1 MSGRLKFYGWGIENT
16 GLDKDERDRLFRFL
30 FDRLGVEPRPVA
42 APRLEDINLRPPRV
56 TAPATIAGAF
66 TEDPYERLLHTY
78 GKSYPETVCAFAR
91 DFANAP
97 DLVAIPQCE
106 ADVSAILDWAE
117 RRQRRDHSIWLRVL
131 CRGRSPADCGNRY
144 AGVVSLDLRRLD
156 RVVEIDET
164 SRAARIQAGIRGPAI
179 EAPLKPHGLSIRH
192 YPQSSSFPRLEGGS
206 RPARADTLPRST
218 LISTILSKASAP

>member
-78 GKSYPETVCAFAR
+78 GKPYPENGRLFRPPLVTGA
-91 DFANAP
+91 
-97 DLVAIPQCE
+97 DL
-106 ADVSAILDWAE
+106 
-117 RRQRRDHSIWLRVL
+117 
-131 CRGRSPADCGNRY
+131 
-144 AGVVSLDLRRLD
+144 GV
-156 RVVEIDET
+156 
-164 SRAARIQAGIRGPAI
+164 
-179 EAPLKPHGLSIRH
+179 
-192 YPQSSSFPRLEGGS
+192 
-206 RPARADTLPRST
+206 
-218 LISTILSKASAP
+218 